1 MSTLTWI
8 TKAYTHTV
16 SLRHAL
22 FILKVTIN
30 FHIKNT
36 EFLDQNHTPP
46 ATDYS
51 VHWILECILITS
63 PWSFKLTLQK
73 FDILLVRS
81 TNKVIYNLIQ
91 NNNALTEA
99 TISQLNVTSS
109 ISSVNYLLL
118 FDYWVYHKRI
128 QICHRWQTCK
138 HSQGYH
144 FNTTNSSL
152 SSVLISEKH
161 KQGGTPLRPLKKAC
175 SEKRLLLPAV
185 TNDNSYHSL
194 LNAVIN
200 TIHSKSTFKK
210 HVNISLPY
218 WSWDTREH
226 WFWLKLP
233 CNWSSREKY
242 SAWNVYSK
250 LLRNQTI
257 RFALS
262 SNKLDSVQCCRHC
275 QWQ

>member
-1 MSTLTWI
+1 MLTVLFYLIFLKWNWLRRTNQFNSKRPTVNCYMSTLTWI

-73 FDILLVRS
+73 FDNFLLVRS

-109 ISSVNYLLL
+109 ILQLIIYCCLITGFITNEYKFATDDKHANTPRDIIS
-118 FDYWVYHKRI
+118 I
-128 QICHRWQTCK
+128 QQT
-138 HSQGYH
+138 
-144 FNTTNSSL
+144 
-152 SSVLISEKH
+152 
-161 KQGGTPLRPLKKAC
+161 
-175 SEKRLLLPAV
+175 AV
-185 TNDNSYHSL
+185 
-194 LNAVIN
+194 
-200 TIHSKSTFKK
+200 
-210 HVNISLPY
+210 
-218 WSWDTREH
+218 
-226 WFWLKLP
+226 
-233 CNWSSREKY
+233 
-242 SAWNVYSK
+242 
-250 LLRNQTI
+250 
-257 RFALS
+257 
-262 SNKLDSVQCCRHC
+262 
-275 QWQ
+275 

>member
-1 MSTLTWI
+1 MTNMQTLPGISFQYNKQQFKLSLDQWETQARRYT
-8 TKAYTHTV
+8 TKA
-16 SLRHAL
+16 S
-22 FILKVTIN
+22 
-30 FHIKNT
+30 
-36 EFLDQNHTPP
+36 
-46 ATDYS
+46 
-51 VHWILECILITS
+51 
-63 PWSFKLTLQK
+63 
-73 FDILLVRS
+73 
-81 TNKVIYNLIQ
+81 
-91 NNNALTEA
+91 
-99 TISQLNVTSS
+99 
-109 ISSVNYLLL
+109 
-118 FDYWVYHKRI
+118 
-128 QICHRWQTCK
+128 
-138 HSQGYH
+138 
-144 FNTTNSSL
+144 
-152 SSVLISEKH
+152 
-161 KQGGTPLRPLKKAC
+161 KKAC

>member
-1 MSTLTWI
+1 MTVINTALSIPLELILNFGYKVTNTSVYKYCWQYFFYLIFLKWNWLRRTNQFNSKRPTVNCYMSTLTWI

-161 KQGGTPLRPLKKAC
+161 KQGGTPLRPLKK
-175 SEKRLLLPAV
+175 PALKKGFYFQL
-185 TNDNSYHSL
+185 SQM
-194 LNAVIN
+194 I
-200 TIHSKSTFKK
+200 IHTT
-210 HVNISLPY
+210 V
-218 WSWDTREH
+218 
-226 WFWLKLP
+226 
-233 CNWSSREKY
+233 C
-242 SAWNVYSK
+242 
-250 LLRNQTI
+250 
-257 RFALS
+257 
-262 SNKLDSVQCCRHC
+262 
-275 QWQ
+275 